1 MPNPPRNL
9 QIDVISGEVVS
20 LNWTSPVNS
29 SVTAYKL
36 TLVPLSKKDE
46 IKVKHMQ
53 IYAGDQFP
61 IKLQDLTPGGTYELQ
76 LHSLSN
82 DLSSNLFV
90 SANFTTKPNTPN
102 GRFIVWFRNET
113 ALLVLWQP
121 PHPSG
126 IFDQYRVKI
135 EPKDSSVS
143 VLNVEKEF
151 NPSGPAQ
158 AAFYGL
164 IPGRAYNISV
174 QTVSHEQISSPA
186 EVQYRTVPLPPTNV
200 TFDPSTAT
208 STSFEIKWQP
218 PKSPSEFDRYQVALS
233 TKDSVL
239 KTIVKE
245 SPRVVTFN
253 ENLDPGNT
261 YEVVL
266 KTVSG
271 NVASLPISCNAT
283 TAPLPVTNL
292 IALYGESG
300 EIILSWTP
308 NNNSIQDSYLIRY
321 HEIDISNSD
330 SSSKIVYE
338 DKILLDKLLD
348 GRNYSIT
355 VKAASKNVLSEGV
368 TVYQPTKPAP
378 PVIGILR
385 PVANELSK
393 LNVSWKSDVA
403 SRQDSY
409 RVTWIRND
417 TNSSMNEAITKNNW
431 LVLEEL
437 YPGGSYEINVSAM
450 SYGLTSKPHTYFTT
464 LPPRPPGPPHV
475 VKTSN
480 SSVLLTWA
488 RPSDTLFDHY
498 FVRYRVVG
506 SSLWREMN
514 VTNAT
519 STEIRDL
526 IAGERYEFKV
536 NTVSFNVE
544 SPSVQD
550 VEQIMYPNAVE
561 SVTFTIAAENITF
574 RLVTPLG
581 RIDYYIIEYNTVREP
596 TQRNSKQ
603 VLPRNNTKVG
613 TLMTV
618 VIDGLIAGELYSFRF
633 YSVSH
638 NLRSEGIAVQA
649 RTSE

>member
-1 MPNPPRNL
+1 MH
-9 QIDVISGEVVS
+9 
-20 LNWTSPVNS
+20 LNWSLPANS
-29 SVTAYKL
+29 TVTGYKL
-36 TLVPLSKKDE
+36 TLVPLSEKDE
-46 IKVKHMQ
+46 TRVRHLQISANDELPVK
-53 IYAGDQFP
+53 
-61 IKLQDLTPGGTYELQ
+61 LRDLTPGGTYELQ
-76 LHSLSN
+76 LHSLFN

-126 IFDQYRVKI
+126 IFDKYRVSI
-135 EPKDSSVS
+135 EPQDTTKST
-143 VLNVEKEF
+143 LNVEKES

-164 IPGRAYNISV
+164 VPGRAYNISV
-174 QTVSHEQISSPA
+174 QTVSHNQISSAA

-200 TFDPSTAT
+200 TFDKTTAT
-208 STSFEIKWQP
+208 SSSFDIKWHQ
-218 PKSPSEFDRYQVALS
+218 PKSPSEFDRFQVALS
-233 TKDSVL
+233 ARDSIL
-239 KTIVKE
+239 KTILKD
-245 SPRVVTFN
+245 SPKVATFN
-253 ENLDPGNT
+253 ENLEPGRT
-261 YEVVL
+261 YEVVV

-271 NVASLPISCNAT
+271 NVASSPVSCNAT

-292 IALYGESG
+292 IAHYGETG
-300 EIILSWTP
+300 EIIVSWTP
-308 NNNSIQDSYLIRY
+308 NNDSIQDSYMIRY

-330 SSSKIVYE
+330 GSIQVVSD
-338 DKILLDKLLD
+338 DKVLLDKLLD

-355 VKAASKNVLSEGV
+355 VMAVSKDVPSEGV

-378 PVIGILR
+378 PVIGFLR
-385 PVANELSK
+385 PVTNELTK

-417 TNSSMNEAITKNNW
+417 TNSTMEEAVTKNNW

-437 YPGGSYEINVSAM
+437 YPGGSYEINVSAI

-464 LPPRPPGPPHV
+464 LPPRPPGPVHV

-480 SSVLLTWA
+480 SSVLLTWSK
-488 RPSDTLFDHY
+488 PPDTLFDHY
-498 FVRYRVVG
+498 IIRYRPVG
-506 SSLWREMN
+506 SALWREMN
-514 VTNAT
+514 VTNLT

-526 IAGERYEFKV
+526 VAGERYKFIV
-536 NTVSFNVE
+536 NTVSSNVE
-544 SPSVQD
+544 SPGPRD
-550 VEQIMYPNAVE
+550 YEQIMYPNAVE
-561 SVTFTIAAENITF
+561 SVTFSIAAENITF
-574 RLVTPLG
+574 KLVTPLG

-603 VLPRNNTKVG
+603 VLPGNNTKVG

-633 YSVSH
+633 YSISY

-649 RTSE
+649 RTSKFIHLTWPLGCTRH